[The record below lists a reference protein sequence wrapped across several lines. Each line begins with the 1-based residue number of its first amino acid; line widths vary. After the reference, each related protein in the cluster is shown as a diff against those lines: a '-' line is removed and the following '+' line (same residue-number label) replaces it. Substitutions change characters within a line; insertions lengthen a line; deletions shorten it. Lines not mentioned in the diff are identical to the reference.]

1 MANRTRTCYL
11 SVWLSTTEAQL
22 LKTAPQDAR
31 LRHPTHAQ
39 GLEAVTEHNWVEQP
53 TSLDD
58 LAKNTVTLACRH
70 CDQQATVTAEMWYS
84 HRSAAL
90 RDLTQLP

>member
-1 MANRTRTCYL
+1 M
-11 SVWLSTTEAQL
+11 
-22 LKTAPQDAR
+22 
-31 LRHPTHAQ
+31 
-39 GLEAVTEHNWVEQP
+39 TEHNWVEQP